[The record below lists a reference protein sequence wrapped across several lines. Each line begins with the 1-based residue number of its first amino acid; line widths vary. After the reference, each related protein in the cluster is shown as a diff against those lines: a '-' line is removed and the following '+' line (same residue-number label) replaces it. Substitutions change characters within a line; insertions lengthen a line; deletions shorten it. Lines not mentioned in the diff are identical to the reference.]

1 MILLGTDICSYLMK
15 RTHPA
20 LIERVKTFAP
30 GELNVSVVTAFELE
44 FGARRSE
51 RYDSLR
57 RVIQAFLDNVEILPF
72 ELPAARQAAAIRAE
86 LASTGRTIGAYDLL
100 IAGHARSL
108 DATLVTNNVGEFSRV
123 TDLRFENW
131 AEPTGSTRSGVTP

>member
-20 LIERVKTFAP
+20 LIARVKSFAP
-30 GELNVSVVTAFELE
+30 RELKVSVVTAFELE

-51 RYDSLR
+51 RYDSLI
-57 RVIQAFLDNVEILPF
+57 RVIEAFLDNVEILSF
-72 ELPAARQAAAIRAE
+72 EPPAARQAAAIRAE
-86 LASTGRTIGAYDLL
+86 LESIGRTIGAYDLL

-108 DATLVTNNVGEFSRV
+108 GATLVTNNVGELSRV
-123 TDLRFENW
+123 ADLRLENW
-131 AEPTGSTRSGVTP
+131 TKPAGPT